1 MIDDASNLPSVY
13 QLAFKRSTQIKA
25 VKVSLLVGTTL
36 TLINQWQMLIGHHTV
51 DMFCLTCTYLVP
63 YLVVTYTVVREAR
76 NNLTNQI
83 APANSTD

>member
-1 MIDDASNLPSVY
+1 MIDDESNLPSVY

-36 TLINQWQMLIGHHTV
+36 TLINQWQMITGQHSV

-63 YLVVTYTVVREAR
+63 YLVVTYTLVREAKLKL
-76 NNLTNQI
+76 NK
-83 APANSTD
+83 